1 MSDAVFADAKTL
13 VTVEFPSKILD
24 LRDRV
29 DSVWLSLSNL
39 SHIRDMAV
47 ESTRLPTAG
56 NAEDEGQDP
65 AEKRQKMDRQMHVP
79 CNETLVEVVRMPDCQ
94 FTVVPYSVVLKLR
107 YKKPDVEKTP
117 FNLPMKNISFQ
128 SPEVLSNRTIYH
140 VLP

>member
-79 CNETLVEVVRMPDCQ
+79 CNETLVEVVRMPVHC
-94 FTVVPYSVVLKLR
+94 SAL
-107 YKKPDVEKTP
+107 
-117 FNLPMKNISFQ
+117 
-128 SPEVLSNRTIYH
+128 
-140 VLP
+140 